1 MLRIQASTSRSVKA
15 AVSFAVFGLLLTA
28 CAAEEAPTEAP
39 AADTTTEEEAPA
51 PAESALS
58 VAAIIK
64 GLDNP
69 FFQTMQSGIETQAEL
84 DSVEVNVQ
92 AAAAI
97 DDTTGQADRLTS
109 LAGQDY
115 GCFIVNPI
123 SGTNLI
129 QALLPVSE
137 AGTTIVNIDSPFDAE
152 AASAAGL
159 RIDTY
164 IGTDNVSAGA
174 KGGAFVAEN
183 IEAGA
188 EVAIIGGVAGNE
200 TSAARIDGF
209 KAALGDAG
217 TIVTEVA
224 ADWMRERALTAAT
237 DILAAN
243 PNVVA
248 FFAAN
253 DDMGLGIVQALKNLD
268 KVGEVIVVSV
278 DGNLEA
284 LESVKAG
291 ELTATIAQYP
301 FAVGS
306 LGVQACEAA
315 ATGQTLP
322 ENVESP
328 TALVNVGN
336 ADAAISNFPQPFEEF
351 ANPLADLLN

>member
-1 MLRIQASTSRSVKA
+1 MLRIQASTSRGLKSV
-15 AVSFAVFGLLLTA
+15 VSLAVFGLLLTA
-28 CAAEEAPTEAP
+28 CSAAETPAETSTVDTATDEQAP
-39 AADTTTEEEAPA
+39 ATSSVT
-51 PAESALS
+51 

-69 FFQTMQSGIETQAEL
+69 FFQTMQSGIETQAGL

-92 AAAAI
+92 AAPAI

-137 AGTTIVNIDSPFDAE
+137 AGKTIVNIDSPFDAE
-152 AASAAGL
+152 AASSAGL

-174 KGGAFVAEN
+174 KGGAFVAAN
-183 IEAGA
+183 IEPGA

-209 KAALGDAG
+209 KAALGDSG
-217 TIVTEVA
+217 TVVTEVA

-253 DDMGLGIVQALKNLD
+253 DDMGLGIVQALKNLG
-268 KVGEVIVVSV
+268 KVGDVMVVSV

-306 LGVQACEAA
+306 LGIQACQAA

-328 TALVNVGN
+328 TALVNVDN

-351 ANPLADLLN
+351 ANPLADLLK